1 MEVLDNVGG
10 LFPLVV
16 SKLNLLQE
24 LVGHSLQSIIWPG
37 LAEGNKSCHYMNM
50 MITVISFIFMGI
62 KFVDFVEIIISRVRK
77 FKKRLNELFFF
88 LMLKSTM
95 KICVQQIMI

>member
-1 MEVLDNVGG
+1 MEVFDNVGG

-37 LAEGNKSCHYMNM
+37 LAEGNRD
-50 MITVISFIFMGI
+50 FIYICGI
-62 KFVDFVEIIISRVRK
+62 NFVDLVENTVSRV
-77 FKKRLNELFFF
+77 
-88 LMLKSTM
+88 
-95 KICVQQIMI
+95 

>member
-1 MEVLDNVGG
+1 MEVFDNVGG

-37 LAEGNKSCHYMNM
+37 LAEGKQVFHHHMNM
-50 MITVISFIFMGI
+50 VFTVISFIFMGL
-62 KFVDFVEIIISRVRK
+62 KFVDLVEIKVLRVWK
-77 FKKRLNELFFF
+77 FKKD
-88 LMLKSTM
+88 
-95 KICVQQIMI
+95 